1 MTARAL
7 RPVLVLAFAGLWAGL
22 ALAPVD
28 REAWALENLLVLALA
43 AALLATRR
51 RLVLSSAAELQIFA
65 FLCLHA
71 VCAHYTYP
79 LVPYDRWLEPLTG
92 IALGDRLG
100 LDRNHYD
107 LVVHLAYGLL
117 LTGPAREA
125 LAQASGVAGGWR
137 HVYAVL
143 TLVGLSAGYEIV
155 EWGAAMVFGGDL
167 GLAYVGAQGDPWDA
181 QKDMA
186 LATLGSLVATAI
198 ALLAPGGSGRVR
210 LEPPAGPERG

>member
-1 MTARAL
+1 MNARAL
-7 RPVLVLAFAGLWAGL
+7 RLVLILAFAGLWAGL

-28 REAWALENLLVLALA
+28 REAWVLENLLVLALA

-51 RLVLSSAAELQIFA
+51 RLVLSSAADLQIFA

-71 VCAHYTYP
+71 VGAHYTYS
-79 LVPYDRWLEPLTG
+79 LVPYDRWLETLTG

-107 LVVHLAYGLL
+107 RVVHLAYGLL

-125 LAQASGVAGGWR
+125 LAQASGVAGAWR

-143 TLVGLSAGYEIV
+143 TMVGLSAGYEIV

-186 LATLGSLVATAI
+186 LATLGSLIATAI
-198 ALLAPGGSGRVR
+198 AVLARGAVQP
-210 LEPPAGPERG
+210 EPARTAP

>member
-7 RPVLVLAFAGLWAGL
+7 RPVLILAFAGLWAGL

-71 VCAHYTYP
+71 VGAHYTYS

-107 LVVHLAYGLL
+107 RVVHLAYGLL

-125 LAQASGVAGGWR
+125 LSQASGVAGGWR

-198 ALLAPGGSGRVR
+198 ALLAPGGCGRVR
-210 LEPPAGPERG
+210 LEPPAGPERE